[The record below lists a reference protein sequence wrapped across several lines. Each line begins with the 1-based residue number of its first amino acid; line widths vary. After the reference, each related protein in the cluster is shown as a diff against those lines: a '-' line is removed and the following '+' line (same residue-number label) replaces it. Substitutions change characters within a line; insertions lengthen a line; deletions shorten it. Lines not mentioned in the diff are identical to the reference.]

1 MLAKNTCQTYIKCI
15 FHFRVNGNIKE
26 KGIKK
31 TKQQQQLTKCQRGKI
46 KFYILFS
53 EYQFLFY
60 IQTINVTIKS
70 FVFRERSK
78 MRKYWSWLFTNDN
91 IVLINLIFNILF
103 QLQSWDWFLFHFY
116 CTFFASILPLTQPLI
131 TRKTNFNFILSF
143 LHPTTTESP
152 TTFSKIQSQTL
163 NLTTHRG
170 SLLVSFSAIAV
181 ALTASLGHFFSPLPI
196 SLHTHLILS
205 FHVLCSIGCALC
217 KKVLIFLWLYKY
229 AFNYINGG
237 FYKK

>member
-1 MLAKNTCQTYIKCI
+1 
-15 FHFRVNGNIKE
+15 
-26 KGIKK
+26 
-31 TKQQQQLTKCQRGKI
+31 
-46 KFYILFS
+46 
-53 EYQFLFY
+53 
-60 IQTINVTIKS
+60 
-70 FVFRERSK
+70 

-152 TTFSKIQSQTL
+152 TTFSKIHSQTL

-181 ALTASLGHFFSPLPI
+181 ALTASLGHFFFSVTDFTTHTPYSFFPCSVFDWMRPLQ
-196 SLHTHLILS
+196 
-205 FHVLCSIGCALC
+205 
-217 KKVLIFLWLYKY
+217 K
-229 AFNYINGG
+229 G
-237 FYKK
+237 FDFPLTL